1 MDTLLAS
8 KDYKVCVICDQAKVS
23 GIHLYT
29 SFICTECEREL
40 ISTDTSNPKYKYYL
54 TKLKKVTTPQILS

>member
-8 KDYKVCVICDQAKVS
+8 KDYKVCVICDQAKVR

>member
-1 MDTLLAS
+1 M
-8 KDYKVCVICDQAKVS
+8 ICDQAKVR

-40 ISTDTSNPKYKYYL
+40 ISTDTSHPKYNHYL
-54 TKLKKVTTPQILS
+54 SKLKKVTTPQILS